1 MALQTDILIIS
12 GSDKATAPEGLIP
25 FLALLEVI
33 LKKVTDISPV
43 FRFISGSNPMELA
56 EQVKETDIVLNLL
69 YPKLLEAGNFMLTFS
84 AIMDKT
90 LSRGADGTENGLI
103 ILFTDKN
110 HSQENSKVIPE
121 FLPGIRLK
129 YDLGL
134 INSLAKN
141 ASGNKEVYDCLL
153 DMAYGIRVYKER
165 KLVKKEEK
173 VRPSIYLADTTPD
186 AIHYH
191 QALKNELETIGFR
204 VLSPGNIN
212 QGEVKL
218 TSSIKDLL
226 SRSFLSIHLVGR
238 NFGQEVPGT
247 GKSFAEFQLHIA
259 AEFTSENKLEEHTSP
274 LKRMIW
280 IMPSGKNNESKQD
293 KLIAFIK
300 QESRFF
306 QNSEL
311 LETPFESL
319 KTYVHKFL
327 AEHSAVSSEA
337 RNDKSEKSN
346 VFVIFEHAVSENI
359 KPLLDWLDQQNMSH
373 CQPIFIGGPE
383 ETMPYYR
390 KMLASC
396 KSVVVYY
403 SGENQIWLKTK
414 VNDILKAP
422 GYGRNEPFQ
431 SRVLFAPAN
440 LHENAFDQFKILK
453 YQQPVLS
460 HDVLDSLKSILN
472 HA

>member
-1 MALQTDILIIS
+1 MALETDILIIS
-12 GSDKATAPEGLIP
+12 GADKESAPEGLIA
-25 FLALLEVI
+25 FLGLLEVI
-33 LKKVTDISPV
+33 LKKVTNITPK
-43 FRFISGSNPMELA
+43 FRFISGTDPMKIAGE
-56 EQVKETDIVLNLL
+56 VNETDIVINLL
-69 YPKLLEAGNFMLTFS
+69 YPTLLDAGNFMLTFS
-84 AIMDKT
+84 AIMDKI
-90 LSRGADGTENGLI
+90 LSRGPDGSDNGLI
-103 ILFTDKN
+103 ILFTDKSK
-110 HSQENSKVIPE
+110 SQENLKVIPE
-121 FLPGIRLK
+121 FLPGIRHK
-129 YDLGL
+129 YDLSL
-134 INSLAKN
+134 INSLALN

-153 DMAYGIRVYKER
+153 DMAYGIRIHKER

-173 VRPSIYLADTTPD
+173 NKLSIFLADTTPD
-186 AIHYH
+186 SIHYH

-212 QGEVKL
+212 QTGAKL
-218 TSSIKDLL
+218 ASSIKDLL
-226 SRSFLSIHLVGR
+226 SKSFLSIHLVGR
-238 NFGQEVPGT
+238 SFGQEVPGT
-247 GKSFAEFQLHIA
+247 GKSFSEFQINIA
-259 AEFTSENKLEEHTSP
+259 AEFTSENKDEAQLA

-293 KLIAFIK
+293 KVISFIK

-327 AEHSAVSSEA
+327 TEHSSIRLEA
-337 RNDKSEKSN
+337 GLNKSERSN
-346 VFVIFEHAVSENI
+346 VFIIFEKAVSENI
-359 KPLLDWLDQQNMSH
+359 KPLLEWLDQQNLSH
-373 CQPIFIGGPE
+373 CQPLFVGGPE
-383 ETMPYYR
+383 ETIPYYR

-403 SGENQIWLKTK
+403 SGENQVWLKTK

-431 SRVLFAPAN
+431 SRILFAPDG
-440 LHENAFDQFKILK
+440 LHENALEQFKILK
-453 YQQPVLS
+453 YKQPVLS
-460 HDVLDSLKSILN
+460 HDVLDSLKSILH